1 MARFGFDN
9 MEDLPIGKTVAF
21 AISGE
26 DHERYGKVKDVHLLS
41 AAGAEVSAN
50 SDARGLNN
58 QGSVADVIVTIE
70 PRESLD
76 PSLINRPVDVRL
88 GGETLLRSE
97 EHTSELQ
104 SLMRIS
110 YAVFCL
116 QKKTILNQ
124 PQDQTSTPLNSSP

>member
-88 GGETLLRSE
+88 GGETPLWSQLSRLGDRLISE
-97 EHTSELQ
+97 GRRVGTGVVSTGRLQ
-104 SLMRIS
+104 WS
-110 YAVFCL
+110 AD
-116 QKKTILNQ
+116 T
-124 PQDQTSTPLNSSP
+124 